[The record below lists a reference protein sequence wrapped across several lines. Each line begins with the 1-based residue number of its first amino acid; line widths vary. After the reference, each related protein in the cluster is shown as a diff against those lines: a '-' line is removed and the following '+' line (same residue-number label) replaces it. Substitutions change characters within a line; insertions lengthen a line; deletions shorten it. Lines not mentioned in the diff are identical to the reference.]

1 MKQTYRKKNN
11 RKSKRTLRKNGGDSD
26 ILLRSKE
33 LLQNLNSYNHDA
45 INSITNV
52 NQYSLN
58 ITPDNCN
65 TSYIK
70 DILKIQGEIFQK
82 LDDPMYY
89 GYRPFNEYILENIK
103 TVMESN
109 LTDHINF
116 PCTSS
121 SNSHRP
127 TTPSS
132 SRRRR
137 NPYDSYIR
145 NSHQIRRSSRNTL
158 TRR

>member
-11 RKSKRTLRKNGGDSD
+11 RKSKITLRKNGGNSV
-26 ILLRSKE
+26 ILSRSKK

-52 NQYSLN
+52 NQYSLI

-70 DILKIQGEIFQK
+70 NILKIQSEIFQK

-89 GYRPFNEYILENIK
+89 GYHPFNQSILENIR
-103 TVMESN
+103 TVIELN
-109 LTDHINF
+109 LTNHINL

-121 SNSHRP
+121 SNSPRHTR
-127 TTPSS
+127 PSS

-137 NPYDSYIR
+137 NPYDSYRR